1 VNGEQELTSSV
12 GNVSYSPA
20 PSPKRPRFHN
30 DTPSESSGGQTDTSQ
45 FQSHGKQ
52 HSNNLEPV

>member
-1 VNGEQELTSSV
+1 V